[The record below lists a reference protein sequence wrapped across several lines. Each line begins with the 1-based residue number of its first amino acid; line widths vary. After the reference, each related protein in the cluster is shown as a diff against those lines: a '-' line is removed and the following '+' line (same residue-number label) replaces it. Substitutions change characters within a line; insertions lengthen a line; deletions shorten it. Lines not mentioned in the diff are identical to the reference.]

1 MGQSS
6 GISGIAA
13 RTDRLAGHDMIANV
27 NEGAALGEVAVM
39 GEGAVRMANLDP
51 VGLVF
56 SMLAVAKLHAYV
68 GHHAGPSRSHGRPD
82 GHDEVIGILEGTL
95 VSAI

>member
-1 MGQSS
+1 MGQSA
-6 GISGIAA
+6 GVSGIAA
-13 RTDRLAGHDMIANV
+13 QTDRLAGGDMITNV

-51 VGLVF
+51 VGLAF

-68 GHHAGPSRSHGRPD
+68 GHHAGACCSHGRAD